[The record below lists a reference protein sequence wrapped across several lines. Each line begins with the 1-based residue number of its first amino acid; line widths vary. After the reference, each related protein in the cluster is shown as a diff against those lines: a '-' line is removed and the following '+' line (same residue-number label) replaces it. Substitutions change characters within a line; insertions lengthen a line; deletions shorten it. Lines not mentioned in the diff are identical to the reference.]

1 MNTAELKVEMLRN
14 GDKNSDLA
22 SALGI
27 SESRVSAKV
36 NAWENAK
43 FTDEEKIIIKNRYS
57 LSEKRFMEIFY

>member
-1 MNTAELKVEMLRN
+1 MNTAELKFEMLRN

-36 NAWENAK
+36 NAWGNAK